1 MFKMNYEEEIKRHTE
16 TIGYLKQRACKS
28 HGEEA
33 KTLWRMI
40 GEHTKIVDILQTLK
54 YHTVYTEKLKDR

>member
-1 MFKMNYEEEIKRHTE
+1 MNYDAEIKKHNE
-16 TIGYLKQRACKS
+16 TIAQLKQRAYS
-28 HGEEA
+28 SRGEEYY
-33 KTLWRMI
+33 TLWRMI